1 MAKLMHQAVMRAIK
15 VVVQVAHYVVLSFDE
30 VSTINNQSWMSI
42 HYYVV

>member
-15 VVVQVAHYVVLSFDE
+15 VVVQAAHYVVLSCDE